1 MYGYKCT
8 LQTDTEVITYII
20 DYLHRKKGLTLK
32 EICSVIAAPFWSTIE
47 RKPQKEREE
56 LEYLR
61 SAFDTLLITGPFSII
76 VGFEGGMM
84 ALNDRLKLRSM
95 VVGEKDDM
103 VYVASEEAAIRVIQ
117 SDLDRVWAP
126 RGGEGVIITLENG
139 ES

>member
-1 MYGYKCT
+1 M
-8 LQTDTEVITYII
+8 QTDTEVITYII
-20 DYLHRKKGLTLK
+20 DYLHRKIGLTLK

-47 RKPQKEREE
+47 GKPQKEREE

-61 SAFDTLLITGPFSII
+61 NVFDSKLITGPFSII
-76 VGFEGGMM
+76 VGFEGGIM

-117 SDLDRVWAP
+117 NDLDKVWAP
-126 RGGEGVIITLENG
+126 KGGEGVIVTLE
-139 ES
+139 ERKV